1 MVDSDTEEWFDALED
16 VFSDAIDADDASM
29 DCAAERGAELN
40 DEEWFDYIYIRDNP
54 RGVHQEYWQHI
65 TGCRSFVKVLRD
77 TVSHEVLK
85 TGLPSDDLLFS
96 YEAEK

>member
-1 MVDSDTEEWFDALED
+1 MIRIKCPYCGLRDHSEFNYIGDATKLRPINPEL
-16 VFSDAIDADDASM
+16 AKDD
-29 DCAAERGAELN
+29 
-40 DEEWFDYIYIRDNP
+40 EWFDYIYIRDNP

-65 TGCRSFVKVLRD
+65 SGCRSYVKVLRD
-77 TVSHEVLK
+77 TVTHEVLK